1 MFMKKIHKL
10 TLVLILVLAASFQ
23 QVKAQKIAHINS
35 QELIVAMPE
44 YKALQEKLNKL
55 GKSYQDEIT
64 KMENEL
70 TAKLEKY
77 NKEAAS
83 QTDETNLA
91 RQKEVQLDNQK
102 LEQYKAEAAQEL
114 QKQEQE
120 GMQPILDKAQKAVEE
135 VAKEQ
140 GIQYVLNA
148 SALIVAEGKDLLP
161 DVKAKLG
168 I

>member
-83 QTDETNLA
+83 QTEETNLA
-91 RQKEVQLDNQK
+91 RQKEVQMENQK
-102 LEQYKAEAAQEL
+102 LEQYKVEAAQEL